1 MEGTHLAAW
10 TRRCLGMF
18 TGASLLFATATGSR
32 RAGAK
37 GNGGKTCRKK
47 VGQTCIKQRQ
57 PCRVYWEKT
66 CGFDPECAASYDSCC
81 EALAGCKAAQ
91 YYECIAP
98 KSRA

>member
-10 TRRCLGMF
+10 TRRRLGML
-18 TGASLLFATATGSR
+18 TGAAFLLATATGSR
-32 RAGAK
+32 SATGK
-37 GNGGKTCRKK
+37 SNGGTKCRKK
-47 VGQTCIKQRQ
+47 VGQTCKKQRQ
-57 PCRVYWEKT
+57 PCHDYWAKV

-98 KSRA
+98 TPRA